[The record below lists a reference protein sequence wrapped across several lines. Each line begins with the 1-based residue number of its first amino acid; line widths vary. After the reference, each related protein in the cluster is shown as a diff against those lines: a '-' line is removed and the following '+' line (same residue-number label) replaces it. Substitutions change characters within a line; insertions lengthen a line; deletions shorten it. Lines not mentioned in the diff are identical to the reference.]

1 MSKEEAPV
9 PPAGPAPAA
18 LSPDVAMAALEFLG
32 RARIPVL
39 MSEAEA
45 LLRVRMALEAVA
57 RNAG

>member
-18 LSPDVAMAALEFLG
+18 LSPDLAMAALEFMG

-45 LLRVRMALEAVA
+45 LMRVRTALEAIA
-57 RNAG
+57 RGA